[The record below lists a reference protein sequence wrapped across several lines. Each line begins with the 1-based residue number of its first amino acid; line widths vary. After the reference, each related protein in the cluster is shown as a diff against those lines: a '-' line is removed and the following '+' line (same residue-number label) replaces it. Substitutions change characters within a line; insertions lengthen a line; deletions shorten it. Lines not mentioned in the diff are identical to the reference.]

1 MPTKSQKELL
11 LKAVNAFGE
20 RFIVVSPKFEILST
34 SPSTS
39 EFLQDTIIGK
49 NCFDVI
55 YNRSS
60 PCKNCT
66 VKEAMARDEPS
77 SLPKQD
83 EVFDVGSTLCRYA
96 YPLYKDSQIEAFAI
110 VEFDLPIR
118 QGLEDALQRSN
129 TFLRKLLVSAV
140 DAVIAA
146 DKKGRILIYNEMA
159 AKILGYDAD
168 KAPQEIEI
176 VDLYP
181 NDTAYE
187 VMKKMRSDDF
197 GGKGNLRSYHVDVIA
212 KNGEIIP
219 IRLNAAIVYDGKQ
232 EIATIGYFHDM
243 REELKMKEELK
254 KTQIQ
259 LLQAER
265 LASIGMLATGVA
277 HEINNPV
284 AIMIEESGWIED
296 LFDEEEFQ
304 SSKNL
309 KEFIRAL
316 KQIKTQGNRCK
327 EITRKLLSFAQKIDS
342 GVQTTQLNDI
352 IEEVVSLSV
361 HRAKHA
367 GVELKTSLQKDLP
380 FTLISASEMQQVL
393 LNLINNSLD
402 AMENTGGTITL
413 SSCIAHGQ
421 IMMEI
426 VDDGPGIPVTDQSRI
441 FDPFFTTKPVG
452 KGTGLGLFI
461 CYSIIKSM
469 GGKIDVKSDLGAGT
483 NFSISIPVQDE
494 ALTELE

>member
-1 MPTKSQKELL
+1 MPTKSQKEWL

-20 RFIVVSPKFEILST
+20 RFIVVSPEFEILST

-39 EFLQDTIIGK
+39 KFLQDTIIGK
-49 NCFDVI
+49 HCFDVI

-60 PCKNCT
+60 PCKNCA
-66 VKEAMARDEPS
+66 VKEAVARDESS

-83 EVFDVGSTLCRYA
+83 EVFDGGSTVCRYA
-96 YPLYKDSQIEAFAI
+96 YPLYKDSKIEAFAI
-110 VEFDLPIR
+110 VELDLPIR

-168 KAPQEIEI
+168 KAQQEIEI

-212 KNGEIIP
+212 KNGETIP
-219 IRLNAAIVYDGKQ
+219 ISLNAAIVYDGKQ

-277 HEINNPV
+277 HEINNPL

-296 LFDEEEFQ
+296 LLDEEEFQ

-309 KEFIRAL
+309 KEFNRAL
-316 KQIKTQGNRCK
+316 KQINTQGNRCK
-327 EITRKLLSFAQKIDS
+327 EITQKLLSFAQKTDS
-342 GVQTTQLNDI
+342 GVQTAQLNDI
-352 IEEVVSLSV
+352 IEEVVRLSLQ
-361 HRAKHA
+361 RAKHA
-367 GVELKTSLQKDLP
+367 GVELKTKLQKNLP
-380 FTLISASEMQQVL
+380 YTLISTSEMQQVL
-393 LNLINNSLD
+393 LNLINNALD

-421 IMMEI
+421 IMMEM
-426 VDDGPGIPVTDQSRI
+426 VDDGPGIPVADQSRI

-461 CYSIIKSM
+461 CYSIINSM

-483 NFSISIPVQDE
+483 NFSISIPVQGE
-494 ALTELE
+494 ALTE